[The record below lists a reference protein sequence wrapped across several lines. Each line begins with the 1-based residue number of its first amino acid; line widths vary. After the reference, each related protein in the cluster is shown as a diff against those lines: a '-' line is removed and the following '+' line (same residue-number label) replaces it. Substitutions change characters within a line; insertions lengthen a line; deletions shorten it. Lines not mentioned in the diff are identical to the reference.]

1 MKCWETRNKI
11 VRNSVGVQQKRKN
24 KKLNT
29 KQTIRKLLFVL
40 LWVVIGAGMITLLL
54 AAIGRKRKEV
64 CSDYIITI
72 KAAERNFFVDQKDIV
87 KPAAAAT
94 DGKIKGKPISEIK
107 LKKMEDLLEDN
118 EWIQDAE
125 LWIDNKNVLN
135 ITVTEREPIARVFTT
150 AGNTFYIDSTT
161 KRMGLSAKMSA
172 RVPVF
177 TGFPEK
183 KVWSSKDSALMMDV
197 KTIASYV
204 KQDTFWNSQVSQLDI
219 VNCGYN
225 CWQFEMMPVV
235 GNHTAKLGNG
245 ENIEEKFGR
254 LYTFYKQVLSKTGFD
269 KYPVIDVQYKGQV
282 VASKEKATGS
292 IDSVQLR
299 KNVEKLLRQSRQ
311 AQNDSIGAVKPVK
324 QNTPAV
330 AGNKT
335 TGSNSVP
342 VKTNNPPK
350 QNRDKPRAV
359 MTNRN

>member
-1 MKCWETRNKI
+1 
-11 VRNSVGVQQKRKN
+11 
-24 KKLNT
+24 
-29 KQTIRKLLFVL
+29 
-40 LWVVIGAGMITLLL
+40 MITLLV

-72 KAAERNFFVDQKDIV
+72 KAAEQNFFVDEKDIV
-87 KPAAAAT
+87 KLAAAAT

-107 LKKMEDLLEDN
+107 MKKIEDLLEDN

-125 LWIDNKNVLN
+125 LWVDNKNVLN
-135 ITVTEREPIARVFTT
+135 ITVTEREPVARVFTT
-150 AGNTFYIDSTT
+150 TGNTFYIDSTT

-183 KVWSSKDSALMMDV
+183 KIWSSKDSALMMDV
-197 KTIASYV
+197 KAIASYV

-225 CWQFEMMPVV
+225 CWQFEMIPVV

-254 LYTFYKQVLSKTGFD
+254 LYRFYKQVLSKTGFD

-282 VASKEKATGS
+282 VASKEKPTGS
-292 IDSVQLR
+292 IDSAQLR

-311 AQNDSIGAVKPVK
+311 AQNDSIGALKPAK
-324 QNTPAV
+324 QNVSAV
-330 AGNKT
+330 AANNT
-335 TGSNSVP
+335 TGTNSVP

-350 QNRDKPRAV
+350 PNGDKPRAV
-359 MTNRN
+359 MKNKN